1 MATVKVKFRTS
12 SVDRKEGTL
21 YYQVIHNRVVRQI
34 SIGYKIYPMEWDVVE
49 GRILF
54 QAACDKGR
62 FCYLQSLD
70 ARLKSDV
77 ARLNDIL
84 SRLGHAGGVFTSD
97 DVVALFLTSFGKD
110 GNNVVISIKSLK
122 KPDKEL
128 SDDFFRFD
136 TAAHPDV
143 EVVDLR

>member
-84 SRLGHAGGVFTSD
+84 SRLAYAGSPFTSD

-110 GNNVVISIKSLK
+110 G
-122 KPDKEL
+122 
-128 SDDFFRFD
+128 FFRF
-136 TAAHPDV
+136 AKG
-143 EVVDLR
+143 